1 MKHSRDPDENCY
13 PFIYEA
19 GALCDFEV
27 FTDEL
32 CGHLGAALSLLE
44 VSAWSPNLD
53 DPPEHQRRLIEML
66 SESMNGSHRIATNW
80 TTANAWP
87 S

>member
-27 FTDEL
+27 FTDE
-32 CGHLGAALSLLE
+32 
-44 VSAWSPNLD
+44 
-53 DPPEHQRRLIEML
+53 
-66 SESMNGSHRIATNW
+66 
-80 TTANAWP
+80 
-87 S
+87 